1 MDEIKIWRRT
11 HDNQVTPIQSV
22 DRVAYENDLEEILV
36 AHSDMLE
43 DELALVGR
51 QFPTATGKLDLLG
64 IDADGRL
71 VVFELKRGTLT
82 RDAVAQ
88 AIDYASWL
96 DSLHFD
102 DLADRI
108 TNHSGHAGT
117 VKVPHFENWYAE
129 RFSADQMA
137 QLRPTRIV
145 LVGLGVEESV
155 GRMARWLNTGEI
167 DVSAITFHGFSH
179 GDDLLLARQVEAEP
193 PPSGRRRPG
202 ETPKAKVERTLSEI
216 QSRPHAV
223 LFEQVRALIEQLRLP
238 MTDVTARA
246 EPLGIGWGPSTQ
258 RGVAAY
264 RLAYTLRGVDA
275 ASPSVRLWLSERA
288 VHHAKRHFDATTPT
302 LGLIEDPNGRH
313 HRLSREEDALFPN
326 ARQLLIEST
335 QHWDKLKDDVRG
347 LIQAVNDNWYEAD
360 STEQGESQ

>member
-1 MDEIKIWRRT
+1 MNQIKLWARADNGEFDELKLAPGIGDERALEDALT
-11 HDNQVTPIQSV
+11 QQP
-22 DRVAYENDLEEILV
+22 DLLMPGLQLV
-36 AHSDMLE
+36 ARQLE
-43 DELALVGR
+43 
-51 QFPTATGKLDLLG
+51 TGSGPLDLLG
-64 IDADGRL
+64 VDPDGRL
-71 VVFELKRGTLT
+71 VLFELKRDRLP
-82 RDAVAQ
+82 RKAVTQ
-88 AIDYASWL
+88 IVDYASALTALGIDELTQRIAAASGQWGIERI
-96 DSLHFD
+96 DSLD
-102 DLADRI
+102 D
-108 TNHSGHAGT
+108 
-117 VKVPHFENWYAE
+117 WYAE
-129 RFSADQMA
+129 QHPDADLAEQLPPQLILVGMGADPATTRMTQFLADQGLDISLLTFFA
-137 QLRPTRIV
+137 YQLNDRHI
-145 LVGLGVEESV
+145 
-155 GRMARWLNTGEI
+155 
-167 DVSAITFHGFSH
+167 
-179 GDDLLLARQVEAEP
+179 LARQIEAEP